1 MGRLL
6 LFFVLVPMLVD
17 ILFGGDF
24 FERGEVENR
33 LYSVEFLIFLFFVG
47 YNKSTGVV
55 TLGNSILKNKYTMK
69 RTHMIVSVFC
79 AISLLAGPL
88 SAKTVHTI
96 GDSTMANYDE
106 STTDQRGWA
115 QMFQQFFDGTITVNN
130 RGKSG
135 SSSKSF
141 YEESAYWA
149 SVKKQIVEGDYVIIQ
164 FAHNDE
170 KNNGMD
176 GDSVRAKTGDLT
188 VDYRGTTPQGSYKE
202 YLRRYV
208 NETRALGATPILVS
222 SMCRKYFSGNTIRR
236 NGRHDLGDSFSILND
251 DGTISTGNK
260 IPESDHSMDYPYA
273 MKEVAEEMDVPYIDL
288 TTKSAEL
295 FASYGEAAC
304 TELLF
309 RENDGTHPIA
319 LGATLMA
326 RIVAQEMAAQ
336 GILADHI
343 LQNADLL
350 VNPTS
355 VDFGKAYTGQQLVR
369 EVSVSGFDLTPADG
383 TVTVT
388 ASEGFEVSA
397 DRDNYQSSLSLSYS
411 EGNLDYT
418 RIYVRTTVSGAG
430 EVSGMLSFTNGNHT
444 KDIPLSCTGIELSGG
459 EEVVLRWPLDK
470 DDSYILTGPAIA
482 VPQSWSEM
490 TVQRYASPNANTVWP
505 DWCEFVNGQLTQRN
519 LIVGEVWPAGE
530 IDEVSTRY
538 IQFGI
543 TASEGTVLHIDSIG
557 LYVCGAGGSGMRC
570 RISYST
576 QPDFADATSIAELTS
591 AMTANTMYA
600 IQYQPVVELQAGETL
615 LLRVYP
621 WYSSQAT
628 GKTICL
634 SHVTL
639 HGVASSASAISET
652 AVPGATLV
660 RTLYYD
666 ICGTLLPVVPEHGI
680 YFKKEIYSDG
690 TNLVTKLIR

>member
-1 MGRLL
+1 MKTPIY
-6 LFFVLVPMLVD
+6 F
-17 ILFGGDF
+17 IA
-24 FERGEVENR
+24 
-33 LYSVEFLIFLFFVG
+33 
-47 YNKSTGVV
+47 
-55 TLGNSILKNKYTMK
+55 TLWAMVSMWPLK
-69 RTHMIVSVFC
+69 
-79 AISLLAGPL
+79 AQ
-88 SAKTVHTI
+88 TVHTI
-96 GDSTMANYDE
+96 GDSTMADYNE
-106 STTDQRGWA
+106 STTDQRGWG
-115 QMFQQFFDGTITVNN
+115 QMFQQFFDETITVNN

-135 SSSKSF
+135 ASSKSF
-141 YEESAYWA
+141 YEESAYWP
-149 SVKKQIVEGDYVIIQ
+149 SVKKQISQGDYVIIQ

-176 GDSVRAKTGDLT
+176 GDSVRAKTGDMT
-188 VDYRGTTPQGSYKE
+188 ADYRGTTPQGTYKT

-208 NETRALGATPILVS
+208 EETRALGATPILVS

-260 IPESDHSMDYPYA
+260 IPESDRSMDYPYA
-273 MKEVAEEMDVPYIDL
+273 MKQVAEEMDVPYIDL

-295 FASYGEAAC
+295 FIDYGEAAC

-309 RENDGTHPIA
+309 RASDNTHPIA

-355 VDFGKAYTGQQLVR
+355 LDFGRAYTGQQLVR
-369 EVSVSGFDLTPADG
+369 EVSVSGFDLSPTAG
-383 TVTVT
+383 SFSVTV
-388 ASEGFEVSA
+388 SEGFDLSINGHDYVSSTNI
-397 DRDNYQSSLSLSYS
+397 DYQG
-411 EGNLDYT
+411 GNLDYT
-418 RIYVRTTVSGAG
+418 RLYVRATVSGVG
-430 EVSGMLSFTNGNHT
+430 NMVGSLELSNGNYT
-444 KDIPLSCTGIELSGG
+444 KSIPLMCEGIELAGG
-459 EEVVLRWPLDK
+459 EEVVLQWPLEK
-470 DDSYILTGPAIA
+470 DDSYILTGPAVA

-505 DWCEFVNGQLTQRN
+505 EWSGLVNGQLTQRN

-543 TASEGTVLHIDSIG
+543 TAAEGTVLHIDSIG
-557 LYVCGAGGSGMRC
+557 LYVCGAGGNGMRC
-570 RISYST
+570 RVSYST
-576 QPDFADATSIAELTS
+576 DPDFAQAVSIAEYTS
-591 AMTANTMYA
+591 SMVANTMYA
-600 IQYQPVVELQAGETL
+600 VQYQPVVELQAGETL

-639 HGVASSASAISET
+639 HGVASSVSSVDET
-652 AVPGATLV
+652 PVSGAALSQV
-660 RTLYYD
+660 FYYD
-666 ICGTLLPVVPEHGI
+666 IYGRLLPAAPEQGI
-680 YFKKEIYSDG
+680 YVKKEVYADG
-690 TNLVTKLIR
+690 RVVVTKHIR

>member
-1 MGRLL
+1 MKTPSY
-6 LFFVLVPMLVD
+6 F
-17 ILFGGDF
+17 IA
-24 FERGEVENR
+24 
-33 LYSVEFLIFLFFVG
+33 
-47 YNKSTGVV
+47 
-55 TLGNSILKNKYTMK
+55 TLWAMVSMWPLK
-69 RTHMIVSVFC
+69 
-79 AISLLAGPL
+79 AQ
-88 SAKTVHTI
+88 TVHTI
-96 GDSTMANYDE
+96 GDSTMADYNE
-106 STTDQRGWA
+106 STTDQRGWG
-115 QMFQQFFDGTITVNN
+115 QMFQQFFDETITVNN

-135 SSSKSF
+135 ASSKSF
-141 YEESAYWA
+141 YEESAYWP
-149 SVKKQIVEGDYVIIQ
+149 SVKKQISQGDYVIIQ

-176 GDSVRAKTGDLT
+176 GDSVRAKTGDMT
-188 VDYRGTTPQGSYKE
+188 VDYRGTTPQGTYKT

-208 NETRALGATPILVS
+208 EETRALGATPILVS

-273 MKEVAEEMDVPYIDL
+273 MKQVAEEMDVPYIDL

-295 FASYGEAAC
+295 FIDYGEAAC

-309 RENDGTHPIA
+309 RASDSTHPIA

-326 RIVAQEMAAQ
+326 RIVAQEMVAQ

-355 VDFGKAYTGQQLVR
+355 LDFGRAYTGQQLVR
-369 EVSVSGFDLTPADG
+369 EISVSGFDLSPTAG
-383 TVTVT
+383 SFSVTV
-388 ASEGFEVSA
+388 SEGFDLSINGHDYVSSTNI
-397 DRDNYQSSLSLSYS
+397 DYQG
-411 EGNLDYT
+411 GNLDYT
-418 RIYVRTTVSGAG
+418 RLYVRATVSGVG
-430 EVSGMLSFTNGNHT
+430 NMVGSLELSNGNYT
-444 KDIPLSCTGIELSGG
+444 KSIPLMCEGIELAGG
-459 EEVVLRWPLDK
+459 EEVVLQWPLEK
-470 DDSYILTGPAIA
+470 DDSYILTGPVVA

-505 DWCEFVNGQLTQRN
+505 EWSGLVNGQLTQRN

-557 LYVCGAGGSGMRC
+557 LYVCGAGGNGMRC
-570 RISYST
+570 RVSYST
-576 QPDFADATSIAELTS
+576 DPDFAQAVSIAEYTS
-591 AMTANTMYA
+591 SMVANTMYA
-600 IQYQPVVELQAGETL
+600 VQYQPVVELQAGETL

-639 HGVASSASAISET
+639 HGVASSASSVDET
-652 AVPGATLV
+652 PVSDALLSQVF
-660 RTLYYD
+660 YYD
-666 ICGTLLPVVPEHGI
+666 IYGRLLPAVPEQGI
-680 YFKKEIYSDG
+680 YVKKAVYANG
-690 TNLVTKLIR
+690 RVVVTKHIR

>member
-1 MGRLL
+1 MKKTHIIVAALC
-6 LFFVLVPMLVD
+6 
-17 ILFGGDF
+17 
-24 FERGEVENR
+24 
-33 LYSVEFLIFLFFVG
+33 
-47 YNKSTGVV
+47 
-55 TLGNSILKNKYTMK
+55 TM
-69 RTHMIVSVFC
+69 T
-79 AISLLAGPL
+79 SLWPL
-88 SAKTVHTI
+88 SAQTVHTI
-96 GDSTMANYDE
+96 GDSTMADYNE

-115 QMFQQFFDGTITVNN
+115 QMFQQFFDETITINN

-135 SSSKSF
+135 ASSKSF
-141 YEESAYWA
+141 YEETAYWA
-149 SVKKQIVEGDYVIIQ
+149 TVKKQISEGDYVIIQ

-170 KNNGMD
+170 KNGGMD
-176 GDSVRAKTGDLT
+176 GDSVRAKTGDMT

-208 NETRALGATPILVS
+208 NETRELGAHPILVS

-260 IPESDHSMDYPYA
+260 IPEDDHSMDYPYA
-273 MKEVAEEMDVPYIDL
+273 MKQVAEEMDVPYIDL

-295 FASYGEAAC
+295 YISYGEAAC

-319 LGATLMA
+319 LGATLIA

-343 LQNADLL
+343 QQNADLL
-350 VNPTS
+350 VNPTA

-369 EVSVSGFDLTPADG
+369 EVSVSGFDLTPASG
-383 TVTVT
+383 TFTVT
-388 ASEGFEVSA
+388 ATKGFDLSA
-397 DRDNYQSSLSLSYS
+397 DGKNYASSTTINYTD
-411 EGNLDYT
+411 GNLTYT
-418 RIYVRTTVSGAG
+418 RIYVRATITGAG
-430 EVSGMLSFTNGNHT
+430 LMSGTLSLSNGHHE
-444 KDIPLSCTGIELSGG
+444 KSIALSCEGIELAGG
-459 EEVVLRWPLDK
+459 EEVMLQWPLDK
-470 DDSYILTGPAIA
+470 DDSYVLTGPAIA

-570 RISYST
+570 RVSYST
-576 QPDFADATSIAELTS
+576 QADFSDATSIAELTS

-600 IQYQPVVELQAGETL
+600 IQYQPVVELEAGETL

-639 HGVASSASAISET
+639 HGVASSSSAITET
-652 AVPGATLV
+652 RGESAALV
-660 RTLYYD
+660 QTLYYD
-666 ICGTLLPVVPEHGI
+666 LCGTLLPAAPEQGF
-680 YFKKEIYSDG
+680 YFRKDVYSDG
-690 TNLVTKLIR
+690 TNLVTKHIR

>member
-1 MGRLL
+1 MKTPIY
-6 LFFVLVPMLVD
+6 F
-17 ILFGGDF
+17 IA
-24 FERGEVENR
+24 
-33 LYSVEFLIFLFFVG
+33 
-47 YNKSTGVV
+47 
-55 TLGNSILKNKYTMK
+55 TLWAMVSMWPLK
-69 RTHMIVSVFC
+69 
-79 AISLLAGPL
+79 AQ
-88 SAKTVHTI
+88 TVHTI
-96 GDSTMANYDE
+96 GDSTMADYNE
-106 STTDQRGWA
+106 STTDQRGWG
-115 QMFQQFFDGTITVNN
+115 QMFQQFFDETITVNN

-135 SSSKSF
+135 ASSKSF
-141 YEESAYWA
+141 YEESAYWP
-149 SVKKQIVEGDYVIIQ
+149 SVKKQISQGDYVIIQ

-176 GDSVRAKTGDLT
+176 GDSVRAKTGDMT
-188 VDYRGTTPQGSYKE
+188 ADYRGTTPQGTYKT

-208 NETRALGATPILVS
+208 EETRALGATPILVS

-273 MKEVAEEMDVPYIDL
+273 MKQVAEEMDVSYIDL

-295 FASYGEAAC
+295 FISYGEAAC

-309 RENDGTHPIA
+309 RASDNTHPIA

-355 VDFGKAYTGQQLVR
+355 LDFGRAYTGQQLVR
-369 EVSVSGFDLTPADG
+369 EVSVSGFDLSPAAG
-383 TVTVT
+383 SFSVTV
-388 ASEGFEVSA
+388 SEEFDLSINGHDYVSSA
-397 DRDNYQSSLSLSYS
+397 TIDYAGGNLDFTTIRVRAIVSRAGSMTGSLSLS
-411 EGNLDYT
+411 
-418 RIYVRTTVSGAG
+418 
-430 EVSGMLSFTNGNHT
+430 NGNYT
-444 KDIPLSCTGIELSGG
+444 KNIPLVCEGIDFAGG
-459 EEVVLRWPLDK
+459 EEVVLQWPLDK
-470 DDSYILTGPAIA
+470 DDSYTLTGPAVA

-505 DWCEFVNGQLTQRN
+505 EWSGLVNGQLTQRN

-557 LYVCGAGGSGMRC
+557 LYVCGAGGNGMRC
-570 RISYST
+570 RVSYST
-576 QPDFADATSIAELTS
+576 DPDFAQAVSIAEYTS
-591 AMTANTMYA
+591 SMVANTMYA
-600 IQYQPVVELQAGETL
+600 VQYQPVVELQAGETL

-639 HGVASSASAISET
+639 HGVASSTSSVDET
-652 AVPGATLV
+652 SVSGAALSQV
-660 RTLYYD
+660 LYYD
-666 ICGTLLPVVPEHGI
+666 IYGRLLPAVPEQGI
-680 YFKKEIYSDG
+680 YVKKAVYADG
-690 TNLVTKLIR
+690 RVVVTKHIR

>member
-1 MGRLL
+1 MKTPIY
-6 LFFVLVPMLVD
+6 F
-17 ILFGGDF
+17 IA
-24 FERGEVENR
+24 
-33 LYSVEFLIFLFFVG
+33 
-47 YNKSTGVV
+47 
-55 TLGNSILKNKYTMK
+55 TLWAMVSMWPLK
-69 RTHMIVSVFC
+69 
-79 AISLLAGPL
+79 AQ
-88 SAKTVHTI
+88 TVHTI
-96 GDSTMANYDE
+96 GDSTMADYNE
-106 STTDQRGWA
+106 SATDQRGWG
-115 QMFQQFFDGTITVNN
+115 QMFQQFFDETITVNN

-135 SSSKSF
+135 ASSKSF
-141 YEESAYWA
+141 YEESAYWP
-149 SVKKQIVEGDYVIIQ
+149 SVKKQISQGDYVIIQ

-176 GDSVRAKTGDLT
+176 GDSVRAKTGDMT
-188 VDYRGTTPQGSYKE
+188 VDYRGTTPQGTYKT

-208 NETRALGATPILVS
+208 EETRALGATPILVS

-273 MKEVAEEMDVPYIDL
+273 MKQVAEEMDVPYIDL

-295 FASYGEAAC
+295 FIDYGEAAC

-309 RENDGTHPIA
+309 RASDSTHPIA

-355 VDFGKAYTGQQLVR
+355 LDFGRAYTGQQLVR
-369 EVSVSGFDLTPADG
+369 EVSVSGFDLSPTAG
-383 TVTVT
+383 SFSVTV
-388 ASEGFEVSA
+388 SEGFDLSINGHDYVSSTNI
-397 DRDNYQSSLSLSYS
+397 DYQG
-411 EGNLDYT
+411 GNLDYT
-418 RIYVRTTVSGAG
+418 RLYVRATVSGVG
-430 EVSGMLSFTNGNHT
+430 NMVGSLELSNGNYT
-444 KDIPLSCTGIELSGG
+444 KSIPLMCEGIELAGG
-459 EEVVLRWPLDK
+459 EEVVLQWPLEK
-470 DDSYILTGPAIA
+470 DDSYTLTGPAVA

-505 DWCEFVNGQLTQRN
+505 EWSGLVNGQLTQRN

-557 LYVCGAGGSGMRC
+557 LYVCGAGGNGMRC
-570 RISYST
+570 RVSYST
-576 QPDFADATSIAELTS
+576 DPDFAQAVSIAEYTS
-591 AMTANTMYA
+591 SMVANTMYA
-600 IQYQPVVELQAGETL
+600 VQYQPVVELPAGETL

-639 HGVASSASAISET
+639 HGVASSVSSVDET
-652 AVPGATLV
+652 PVSDALLSQV
-660 RTLYYD
+660 LYYD
-666 ICGTLLPVVPEHGI
+666 IYGRLLPAVPEQGI
-680 YFKKEIYSDG
+680 YVKKAVYADG
-690 TNLVTKLIR
+690 RVVVTKHIR

>member
-1 MGRLL
+1 MKTLIYFIATL
-6 LFFVLVPMLVD
+6 WAMASMCPM
-17 ILFGGDF
+17 
-24 FERGEVENR
+24 
-33 LYSVEFLIFLFFVG
+33 
-47 YNKSTGVV
+47 K
-55 TLGNSILKNKYTMK
+55 
-69 RTHMIVSVFC
+69 
-79 AISLLAGPL
+79 AQ
-88 SAKTVHTI
+88 TVHTI
-96 GDSTMANYDE
+96 GDSTMADYNE
-106 STTDQRGWA
+106 STTDQRGWG
-115 QMFQQFFDGTITVNN
+115 QMFQQFFDETITVNN

-135 SSSKSF
+135 ASSKSF
-141 YEESAYWA
+141 YEESAYWP
-149 SVKKQIVEGDYVIIQ
+149 SVKKQISQGDYVIIQ

-176 GDSVRAKTGDLT
+176 GDSVRAKTGDMT
-188 VDYRGTTPQGSYKE
+188 VDYRGTTPQGTYKT

-208 NETRALGATPILVS
+208 EETRALGATPILVS

-260 IPESDHSMDYPYA
+260 IPESDRSMDYPYA
-273 MKEVAEEMDVPYIDL
+273 MKQVAEEMDVPYIDL

-295 FASYGEAAC
+295 FIDYGEAAC

-309 RENDGTHPIA
+309 RASDNTHPIA

-355 VDFGKAYTGQQLVR
+355 LDFGRAYTGQQLVR
-369 EVSVSGFDLTPADG
+369 EVSVSGFDLSPTAG
-383 TVTVT
+383 SFSVTV
-388 ASEGFEVSA
+388 SEGFDLSINGHDYVSSTNI
-397 DRDNYQSSLSLSYS
+397 DYQG
-411 EGNLDYT
+411 GNLDYT
-418 RIYVRTTVSGAG
+418 RLYVRATVSGVG
-430 EVSGMLSFTNGNHT
+430 NMVGSLELSNGNYT
-444 KDIPLSCTGIELSGG
+444 KSIPLMCEGIELAGG
-459 EEVVLRWPLDK
+459 EEVVLQWPLEK
-470 DDSYILTGPAIA
+470 DDSYTLTGPAVA

-505 DWCEFVNGQLTQRN
+505 EWSGLVNGQLTQRN

-557 LYVCGAGGSGMRC
+557 LYVCGAGGNGMRC
-570 RISYST
+570 RVSYST
-576 QPDFADATSIAELTS
+576 DPDFAQAVSIAEYTS
-591 AMTANTMYA
+591 SMVANTMYA
-600 IQYQPVVELQAGETL
+600 VQYQPVVELPAGETL

-639 HGVASSASAISET
+639 HGVASSVSSVDET
-652 AVPGATLV
+652 PVSDALLSQV
-660 RTLYYD
+660 LYYD
-666 ICGTLLPVVPEHGI
+666 IYGRLLPAVPEQGI
-680 YFKKEIYSDG
+680 YVKKAVYADG
-690 TNLVTKLIR
+690 RVVVTKHIR

>member
-1 MGRLL
+1 MKTPIYFIATLWAMASMC
-6 LFFVLVPMLVD
+6 PM
-17 ILFGGDF
+17 
-24 FERGEVENR
+24 
-33 LYSVEFLIFLFFVG
+33 
-47 YNKSTGVV
+47 K
-55 TLGNSILKNKYTMK
+55 
-69 RTHMIVSVFC
+69 
-79 AISLLAGPL
+79 AQ
-88 SAKTVHTI
+88 TVHTI
-96 GDSTMANYDE
+96 GDSTMADYNE
-106 STTDQRGWA
+106 STTDQRGWG
-115 QMFQQFFDGTITVNN
+115 QMFQQFFDETITVNN

-135 SSSKSF
+135 ASSKSF
-141 YEESAYWA
+141 YEESAYWP
-149 SVKKQIVEGDYVIIQ
+149 SVKKQISQGDYVIIQ
-164 FAHNDE
+164 LAHNDE

-176 GDSVRAKTGDLT
+176 GDSVRAKTGDMT
-188 VDYRGTTPQGSYKE
+188 ADYRGTTPQGTYKA

-208 NETRALGATPILVS
+208 EETRALGATPILAS

-260 IPESDHSMDYPYA
+260 IPESDRSMDYPYA
-273 MKEVAEEMDVPYIDL
+273 MKQVAEEMDVPYIDL

-295 FASYGEAAC
+295 FISYGEAAC

-309 RENDGTHPIA
+309 KENDNTHPIA

-355 VDFGKAYTGQQLVR
+355 LDFGRAYTGQQLVR
-369 EVSVSGFDLTPADG
+369 EVSVSGFDLSPAAG
-383 TVTVT
+383 SFSVTV
-388 ASEGFEVSA
+388 SEGFDLSINGHDYVSSA
-397 DRDNYQSSLSLSYS
+397 TIDYAGGNLDFTTIRVRATVSRAGSMTGSLSLS
-411 EGNLDYT
+411 
-418 RIYVRTTVSGAG
+418 
-430 EVSGMLSFTNGNHT
+430 NGNYT
-444 KDIPLSCTGIELSGG
+444 KNIPLVCEGIDFAGG
-459 EEVVLRWPLDK
+459 EEVVLQWPLDK
-470 DDSYILTGPAIA
+470 DDSYTLTGPALA

-505 DWCEFVNGQLTQRN
+505 EWSGLVNGQLTQRN

-557 LYVCGAGGSGMRC
+557 LYVCGAGGNGMRC
-570 RISYST
+570 RVSYST
-576 QPDFADATSIAELTS
+576 DPDFAQAVSIAEYTS
-591 AMTANTMYA
+591 SMVANTMYA
-600 IQYQPVVELQAGETL
+600 VQYQPVVELQAGETL

-639 HGVASSASAISET
+639 HGVASSASSVDET
-652 AVPGATLV
+652 SVSGAALSQV
-660 RTLYYD
+660 LYYD
-666 ICGTLLPVVPEHGI
+666 IYGRLLSAVPEQGI
-680 YFKKEIYSDG
+680 YVKKAVYANG
-690 TNLVTKLIR
+690 CVVVTKHIR

>member
-1 MGRLL
+1 MRKTLFIALALACLL
-6 LFFVLVPMLVD
+6 LPA
-17 ILFGGDF
+17 
-24 FERGEVENR
+24 E
-33 LYSVEFLIFLFFVG
+33 
-47 YNKSTGVV
+47 
-55 TLGNSILKNKYTMK
+55 
-69 RTHMIVSVFC
+69 
-79 AISLLAGPL
+79 
-88 SAKTVHTI
+88 AKKKVRVHTI
-96 GDSTMANYDE
+96 GDSTMADYAEN
-106 STTDQRGWA
+106 TTRTRGWGE
-115 QMFQQFFDGTITVNN
+115 MFQEFFTDDVEVMNYA
-130 RGKSG
+130 RGGRSTR
-135 SSSKSF
+135 SF
-141 YEESAYWA
+141 INEGLWDK
-149 SVKKQIVEGDYVIIQ
+149 VKANIEKGDYVLIQ

-170 KNNGMD
+170 KTGGMD
-176 GDSVRAKTGDLT
+176 GDSVRAKTGDMT
-188 VDYRGTTPQGSYKE
+188 VDYRGTTPQGTYKE
-202 YLRRYV
+202 FLRRYV
-208 NETRALGATPILVS
+208 DETRALGATPILVS

-260 IPESDHSMDYPYA
+260 IPESDRSMDYSYA
-273 MKEVAEEMDVPYIDL
+273 MKQVAEEMNVPYIDL

-295 FASYGEAAC
+295 FISYGEAAC

-309 RENDGTHPIA
+309 KENDNTHPIA

-355 VDFGKAYTGQQLVR
+355 LDFGRAYTGQQLVR
-369 EVSVSGFDLTPADG
+369 EVSVSGFDLSPTAG
-383 TVTVT
+383 SFSVTV
-388 ASEGFEVSA
+388 SEGFDLSINGHDYVSSTNI
-397 DRDNYQSSLSLSYS
+397 DYQG
-411 EGNLDYT
+411 GNLDYT
-418 RIYVRTTVSGAG
+418 RLYVRATVSGVG
-430 EVSGMLSFTNGNHT
+430 NMVGSLELSNGNYT
-444 KDIPLSCTGIELSGG
+444 KSIPLMCEGIELAGG
-459 EEVVLRWPLDK
+459 EEVVLQWPLDK
-470 DDSYILTGPAIA
+470 DDSYTLTGPAVA
-482 VPQSWSEM
+482 EPQSWSEM

-505 DWCEFVNGQLTQRN
+505 EWSGLVNGQLTQRN

-557 LYVCGAGGSGMRC
+557 LYVCGAGGNGMRC
-570 RISYST
+570 RVSYST
-576 QPDFADATSIAELTS
+576 DPDFAQAVSIAEYTS
-591 AMTANTMYA
+591 SMVANTMYA
-600 IQYQPVVELQAGETL
+600 VQYQPVVELQAGETL

-639 HGVASSASAISET
+639 HGVASSVSSVDET
-652 AVPGATLV
+652 PVSDALLSQV
-660 RTLYYD
+660 LYYD
-666 ICGTLLPVVPEHGI
+666 IYGRLLPVAPKHGI

>member
-1 MGRLL
+1 MKTPIY
-6 LFFVLVPMLVD
+6 F
-17 ILFGGDF
+17 IA
-24 FERGEVENR
+24 
-33 LYSVEFLIFLFFVG
+33 
-47 YNKSTGVV
+47 
-55 TLGNSILKNKYTMK
+55 TLWAMVSMWPLK
-69 RTHMIVSVFC
+69 
-79 AISLLAGPL
+79 AQ
-88 SAKTVHTI
+88 TVHTI
-96 GDSTMANYDE
+96 GDSTMADYNE
-106 STTDQRGWA
+106 STTDQRGWG
-115 QMFQQFFDGTITVNN
+115 QMFQQFFDETITVNN

-135 SSSKSF
+135 ASSKSF
-141 YEESAYWA
+141 YEESAYWP
-149 SVKKQIVEGDYVIIQ
+149 SVKKQISQGDYVIIQ

-176 GDSVRAKTGDLT
+176 GDSVRAKTGDMT
-188 VDYRGTTPQGSYKE
+188 VDYRGTTPQGTYKT

-208 NETRALGATPILVS
+208 EETRALGATPILVS

-273 MKEVAEEMDVPYIDL
+273 MKQVAEEMDVPYIDL

-295 FASYGEAAC
+295 FIDYGEAAC

-309 RENDGTHPIA
+309 RASDSTHPIA

-355 VDFGKAYTGQQLVR
+355 LDFGRAYTGQQLVR
-369 EVSVSGFDLTPADG
+369 EVSVSGFDLSPTAG
-383 TVTVT
+383 SFSVTV
-388 ASEGFEVSA
+388 SEGFDLSINGHDYVSSTNI
-397 DRDNYQSSLSLSYS
+397 DYQG
-411 EGNLDYT
+411 GNLDYT
-418 RIYVRTTVSGAG
+418 RLYVRATVSGVG
-430 EVSGMLSFTNGNHT
+430 NMVGSLELSNGNYT
-444 KDIPLSCTGIELSGG
+444 KSIPLMCEGIELAGG
-459 EEVVLRWPLDK
+459 EEVVLQWPLEK
-470 DDSYILTGPAIA
+470 DDSYTLTGPAVA

-505 DWCEFVNGQLTQRN
+505 EWSGLVNGQLTQRN

-557 LYVCGAGGSGMRC
+557 LYVCGAGGNGMRC
-570 RISYST
+570 RVSYST
-576 QPDFADATSIAELTS
+576 DPDFAQAVSIAEYTS
-591 AMTANTMYA
+591 SMVANTMYA
-600 IQYQPVVELQAGETL
+600 VQYQPVVELPAGETL

-639 HGVASSASAISET
+639 HGVASSVSSVDET
-652 AVPGATLV
+652 PVSDALLSQV
-660 RTLYYD
+660 LYYD
-666 ICGTLLPVVPEHGI
+666 IYGRLLPAVPEQGI
-680 YFKKEIYSDG
+680 YVKKAVYADG
-690 TNLVTKLIR
+690 RVVVTKHIR

>member
-1 MGRLL
+1 MKTPIY
-6 LFFVLVPMLVD
+6 F
-17 ILFGGDF
+17 IA
-24 FERGEVENR
+24 
-33 LYSVEFLIFLFFVG
+33 
-47 YNKSTGVV
+47 
-55 TLGNSILKNKYTMK
+55 TLWAMVSMWPLK
-69 RTHMIVSVFC
+69 
-79 AISLLAGPL
+79 AQ
-88 SAKTVHTI
+88 TVHTI
-96 GDSTMANYDE
+96 GDSTMADYNE
-106 STTDQRGWA
+106 STTDQRGWG
-115 QMFQQFFDGTITVNN
+115 QMFQQFFDETITVNN

-135 SSSKSF
+135 ASSKSF
-141 YEESAYWA
+141 YEESAYWP
-149 SVKKQIVEGDYVIIQ
+149 SVKKQISQGDYVIIQ

-176 GDSVRAKTGDLT
+176 GDSVRAKTGDT
-188 VDYRGTTPQGSYKE
+188 TADYRGTTPQGTYKT

-208 NETRALGATPILVS
+208 EETRALGATPILVS

-260 IPESDHSMDYPYA
+260 IPESDRSMDYPYA
-273 MKEVAEEMDVPYIDL
+273 MKQVAEEMDVPYIDL

-295 FASYGEAAC
+295 FIDYGEAAC

-309 RENDGTHPIA
+309 RASDNTHPIA

-355 VDFGKAYTGQQLVR
+355 LDFGRAYTGQQLVR
-369 EVSVSGFDLTPADG
+369 EVSVSGFDLSPTAG
-383 TVTVT
+383 SFSVTV
-388 ASEGFEVSA
+388 SEGFDLSINGHDYVSSTNI
-397 DRDNYQSSLSLSYS
+397 DYQG
-411 EGNLDYT
+411 GNLDYT
-418 RIYVRTTVSGAG
+418 RLYVRATVSCVGNMVG
-430 EVSGMLSFTNGNHT
+430 SLELSNGNYT
-444 KDIPLSCTGIELSGG
+444 KSIPLMCEGIELAGG
-459 EEVVLRWPLDK
+459 EEVVLQWPLEK
-470 DDSYILTGPAIA
+470 DDSYILTGPAVA

-505 DWCEFVNGQLTQRN
+505 EWSGLVNGQLTQRN

-557 LYVCGAGGSGMRC
+557 LYVCGAGGNGMRC
-570 RISYST
+570 RVSYST
-576 QPDFADATSIAELTS
+576 DPDFAQAVSIAEYTS
-591 AMTANTMYA
+591 SMVANTMYA
-600 IQYQPVVELQAGETL
+600 VQYQPVVELQAGETL

-639 HGVASSASAISET
+639 HGVASSVSSVDET
-652 AVPGATLV
+652 PVSDALLSQV
-660 RTLYYD
+660 LYYD
-666 ICGTLLPVVPEHGI
+666 IYGRLLPAVPEQGI
-680 YFKKEIYSDG
+680 YVKKAVYANG
-690 TNLVTKLIR
+690 RVVVTKHIR

>member
-1 MGRLL
+1 MKTPIY
-6 LFFVLVPMLVD
+6 F
-17 ILFGGDF
+17 IA
-24 FERGEVENR
+24 
-33 LYSVEFLIFLFFVG
+33 
-47 YNKSTGVV
+47 
-55 TLGNSILKNKYTMK
+55 TLWAMVSMWPLK
-69 RTHMIVSVFC
+69 
-79 AISLLAGPL
+79 AQ
-88 SAKTVHTI
+88 TVHTI
-96 GDSTMANYDE
+96 GDSTMADYNE
-106 STTDQRGWA
+106 STTDQRGWG
-115 QMFQQFFDGTITVNN
+115 QMFQQFFDETITVNN

-135 SSSKSF
+135 ASSKSF
-141 YEESAYWA
+141 YEESAYWP
-149 SVKKQIVEGDYVIIQ
+149 SVKKQISQGDYVIIQ

-176 GDSVRAKTGDLT
+176 GDSVRAKTGDMT
-188 VDYRGTTPQGSYKE
+188 ADYRGTTPQGTYKT

-208 NETRALGATPILVS
+208 EETRALGATPILVS

-260 IPESDHSMDYPYA
+260 IPESDRSMDYSYA
-273 MKEVAEEMDVPYIDL
+273 MKQVAEEMDVPYIDL

-295 FASYGEAAC
+295 FIDYGEAAC

-309 RENDGTHPIA
+309 RASDNTHPIA

-350 VNPTS
+350 VNPS
-355 VDFGKAYTGQQLVR
+355 SLDFGRAYTGQQLVR
-369 EVSVSGFDLTPADG
+369 EVSVSGFDLSPTAG
-383 TVTVT
+383 SFSVTV
-388 ASEGFEVSA
+388 SEGFDLSINGHDYVSSTNI
-397 DRDNYQSSLSLSYS
+397 DYQG
-411 EGNLDYT
+411 GNLDYT
-418 RIYVRTTVSGAG
+418 RLYVRATVSGVG
-430 EVSGMLSFTNGNHT
+430 NMVGSLELSNGNYT
-444 KDIPLSCTGIELSGG
+444 KSIPLMCEGIELAGG
-459 EEVVLRWPLDK
+459 EEVVLQWPLEK
-470 DDSYILTGPAIA
+470 DDSYTLTGPAVA

-505 DWCEFVNGQLTQRN
+505 EWSGLVNGQLTQRN

-557 LYVCGAGGSGMRC
+557 LYVCGAGGNGMRC
-570 RISYST
+570 RVSYST
-576 QPDFADATSIAELTS
+576 DPDFAQAVSIAEYTS
-591 AMTANTMYA
+591 SMVANTMYA
-600 IQYQPVVELQAGETL
+600 VQYQPVVELPAGETL

-639 HGVASSASAISET
+639 HGVASSVSSVDET
-652 AVPGATLV
+652 PVSDALLSQV
-660 RTLYYD
+660 LYYD
-666 ICGTLLPVVPEHGI
+666 IYGRLLPAVPEQGI
-680 YFKKEIYSDG
+680 YVKKAVYADG
-690 TNLVTKLIR
+690 RVVVTKHIR

>member
-1 MGRLL
+1 MKTPIY
-6 LFFVLVPMLVD
+6 F
-17 ILFGGDF
+17 IA
-24 FERGEVENR
+24 
-33 LYSVEFLIFLFFVG
+33 
-47 YNKSTGVV
+47 
-55 TLGNSILKNKYTMK
+55 TLWAMVSMWPLK
-69 RTHMIVSVFC
+69 
-79 AISLLAGPL
+79 AQ
-88 SAKTVHTI
+88 TVHTI
-96 GDSTMANYDE
+96 GDSTMADYNE
-106 STTDQRGWA
+106 STTDQRGWG
-115 QMFQQFFDGTITVNN
+115 QMFQQFFDETITVNN

-135 SSSKSF
+135 ASSKSF
-141 YEESAYWA
+141 YEESAYWP
-149 SVKKQIVEGDYVIIQ
+149 SVKKQISQGDYVIIQ

-176 GDSVRAKTGDLT
+176 GDSVRAKTGDT
-188 VDYRGTTPQGSYKE
+188 TADYRGTTPQGTYKT

-208 NETRALGATPILVS
+208 EETRALGATPILVS

-260 IPESDHSMDYPYA
+260 IPESDRSMDYPYA
-273 MKEVAEEMDVPYIDL
+273 MKQVAEEMDVPYIDL

-295 FASYGEAAC
+295 FIDYGEAAC

-309 RENDGTHPIA
+309 RASDNTHPIA

-355 VDFGKAYTGQQLVR
+355 LDFGRAYTGQQLVR
-369 EVSVSGFDLTPADG
+369 EVSVSGFDLSPTAG
-383 TVTVT
+383 SFSVTV
-388 ASEGFEVSA
+388 SEGFDLSINGHDYVSSTNI
-397 DRDNYQSSLSLSYS
+397 DYQG
-411 EGNLDYT
+411 GNLDYT
-418 RIYVRTTVSGAG
+418 RLYVRATVSCVGNMVG
-430 EVSGMLSFTNGNHT
+430 SLELSNGNYT
-444 KDIPLSCTGIELSGG
+444 KSIPLMCEGIELAGG
-459 EEVVLRWPLDK
+459 EEVVLQWPLEK
-470 DDSYILTGPAIA
+470 DDSYTLTGPAVA

-505 DWCEFVNGQLTQRN
+505 EWSGLVNGQLTQRN

-557 LYVCGAGGSGMRC
+557 LYVCGAGGNGMRC
-570 RISYST
+570 RVSYST
-576 QPDFADATSIAELTS
+576 DPDFAQAVSIAEYTS
-591 AMTANTMYA
+591 SMVANTMYA
-600 IQYQPVVELQAGETL
+600 VQYQPVVELPAGETL

-639 HGVASSASAISET
+639 HGVASSVSSVDET
-652 AVPGATLV
+652 PVSDALLSQV
-660 RTLYYD
+660 LYYD
-666 ICGTLLPVVPEHGI
+666 IYGRLLPAVPEQGI
-680 YFKKEIYSDG
+680 YVKKAVYADG
-690 TNLVTKLIR
+690 RVVVTKHIR

>member
-1 MGRLL
+1 MKTPIY
-6 LFFVLVPMLVD
+6 F
-17 ILFGGDF
+17 IA
-24 FERGEVENR
+24 
-33 LYSVEFLIFLFFVG
+33 
-47 YNKSTGVV
+47 
-55 TLGNSILKNKYTMK
+55 TLWAMVSMWPLK
-69 RTHMIVSVFC
+69 
-79 AISLLAGPL
+79 AQ
-88 SAKTVHTI
+88 TVHTI
-96 GDSTMANYDE
+96 GDSTMADYNE
-106 STTDQRGWA
+106 STTDQRGWG
-115 QMFQQFFDGTITVNN
+115 QMFQQFFDETITVNN

-135 SSSKSF
+135 ASSKSF
-141 YEESAYWA
+141 YEESAYWP
-149 SVKKQIVEGDYVIIQ
+149 SVKKQISQGDYVIIQ

-176 GDSVRAKTGDLT
+176 GDSVRAKTGDT
-188 VDYRGTTPQGSYKE
+188 TADYRGTTPQGTYKT

-208 NETRALGATPILVS
+208 EETRALGATPILVS

-260 IPESDHSMDYPYA
+260 IPESDRSMDYPYA
-273 MKEVAEEMDVPYIDL
+273 MKQVAEEMDVPYIDL

-295 FASYGEAAC
+295 FIDYGEAAC

-309 RENDGTHPIA
+309 RASDNTHPIA

-355 VDFGKAYTGQQLVR
+355 LDFGRAYTGQQLVR
-369 EVSVSGFDLTPADG
+369 EVSVSGFDLSPTAG
-383 TVTVT
+383 SFSVTV
-388 ASEGFEVSA
+388 SEGFDLSINGHDYVSSTNI
-397 DRDNYQSSLSLSYS
+397 DYQG
-411 EGNLDYT
+411 GNLDYI
-418 RIYVRTTVSGAG
+418 RLYVRATVSCVGNMVG
-430 EVSGMLSFTNGNHT
+430 SLELSNGNYT
-444 KDIPLSCTGIELSGG
+444 KSIPLMCEGIELAGG
-459 EEVVLRWPLDK
+459 EEVVLQWPLEK
-470 DDSYILTGPAIA
+470 DDSYTLTGPAVA

-505 DWCEFVNGQLTQRN
+505 EWSGLVNGQLTQRN

-543 TASEGTVLHIDSIG
+543 TAAEGTVLHIDSIG
-557 LYVCGAGGSGMRC
+557 LYVCGAGGNGMRC
-570 RISYST
+570 RVSYST
-576 QPDFADATSIAELTS
+576 DPDFAQAVSIAEYTS
-591 AMTANTMYA
+591 SMVANTMYA
-600 IQYQPVVELQAGETL
+600 VQYQPVVELQAGETL

-639 HGVASSASAISET
+639 HGVASSVSSVDET
-652 AVPGATLV
+652 PVSDALLSQV
-660 RTLYYD
+660 LYYD
-666 ICGTLLPVVPEHGI
+666 IYGRLLPAVPEQGI
-680 YFKKEIYSDG
+680 YVKKAVYANG
-690 TNLVTKLIR
+690 RVVVTKHIR

>member
-1 MGRLL
+1 MKTPIY
-6 LFFVLVPMLVD
+6 F
-17 ILFGGDF
+17 IA
-24 FERGEVENR
+24 
-33 LYSVEFLIFLFFVG
+33 
-47 YNKSTGVV
+47 
-55 TLGNSILKNKYTMK
+55 TLWAMVSMWPLK
-69 RTHMIVSVFC
+69 
-79 AISLLAGPL
+79 AQ
-88 SAKTVHTI
+88 TVHTI
-96 GDSTMANYDE
+96 GDSTMADYNE
-106 STTDQRGWA
+106 STTDQRGWG
-115 QMFQQFFDGTITVNN
+115 QMFQQFFDETITVNN

-135 SSSKSF
+135 ASSKSF
-141 YEESAYWA
+141 YEESAYWP
-149 SVKKQIVEGDYVIIQ
+149 SVKKQISQGDYVIIQ

-176 GDSVRAKTGDLT
+176 GDSVRAKTGDMT
-188 VDYRGTTPQGSYKE
+188 ADYRGTTPQGTYKT

-208 NETRALGATPILVS
+208 EETRALGATPILVS

-260 IPESDHSMDYPYA
+260 IPESDRSMDYSYA
-273 MKEVAEEMDVPYIDL
+273 MKQVAEEMDVPYIDL

-295 FASYGEAAC
+295 FIDYGEAAC

-309 RENDGTHPIA
+309 RASDNTHPIA

-355 VDFGKAYTGQQLVR
+355 LDFGRAYTGQQLVR
-369 EVSVSGFDLTPADG
+369 EVSVSGFDLSPTAG
-383 TVTVT
+383 SFSVTV
-388 ASEGFEVSA
+388 SEGFDLSINGHDYVSSTNI
-397 DRDNYQSSLSLSYS
+397 DYQG
-411 EGNLDYT
+411 GNLDYT
-418 RIYVRTTVSGAG
+418 RLYVRATVSGVG
-430 EVSGMLSFTNGNHT
+430 NMVGSLELSNGNYT
-444 KDIPLSCTGIELSGG
+444 KSIPLMCEGIELAGG
-459 EEVVLRWPLDK
+459 EEVVLQWPLEK
-470 DDSYILTGPAIA
+470 DDSYTLTGPAVA

-505 DWCEFVNGQLTQRN
+505 EWSGLVNGQLTQRN

-557 LYVCGAGGSGMRC
+557 LYVCGAGGNGMRC
-570 RISYST
+570 RVSYST
-576 QPDFADATSIAELTS
+576 DPDFAQAVSIAEYTS
-591 AMTANTMYA
+591 SMVANTMYA
-600 IQYQPVVELQAGETL
+600 VQYQPVVELPAGETL

-639 HGVASSASAISET
+639 HGVASSVSSVDET
-652 AVPGATLV
+652 PVSDALLSQV
-660 RTLYYD
+660 LYYD
-666 ICGTLLPVVPEHGI
+666 IYGRLLPAVPEQGI
-680 YFKKEIYSDG
+680 YVKKAVYADG
-690 TNLVTKLIR
+690 RVVVTKHIR

>member
-1 MGRLL
+1 MKTPIY
-6 LFFVLVPMLVD
+6 F
-17 ILFGGDF
+17 IA
-24 FERGEVENR
+24 
-33 LYSVEFLIFLFFVG
+33 
-47 YNKSTGVV
+47 
-55 TLGNSILKNKYTMK
+55 TLWAMVSMWPLK
-69 RTHMIVSVFC
+69 
-79 AISLLAGPL
+79 AQ
-88 SAKTVHTI
+88 TVHTI
-96 GDSTMANYDE
+96 GDSTMADYNE
-106 STTDQRGWA
+106 STTDQRGWG
-115 QMFQQFFDGTITVNN
+115 QMFQQFFDETITVNN

-135 SSSKSF
+135 ASSKSF
-141 YEESAYWA
+141 YEESAYWP
-149 SVKKQIVEGDYVIIQ
+149 SVKKQISQGDYVIIQ

-176 GDSVRAKTGDLT
+176 GDSVRAKTGDMT
-188 VDYRGTTPQGSYKE
+188 ADYRGTTPQGTYKT

-208 NETRALGATPILVS
+208 EETRALGATPILVS
-222 SMCRKYFSGNTIRR
+222 SMCSKYFSGNTIRR

-260 IPESDHSMDYPYA
+260 IPESDRSMDYSYA
-273 MKEVAEEMDVPYIDL
+273 MKQVAEEMDVPYIDL

-295 FASYGEAAC
+295 FIDYGEAAC

-309 RENDGTHPIA
+309 RASDNTHPIA

-355 VDFGKAYTGQQLVR
+355 LDFGRAYTGQQLVR
-369 EVSVSGFDLTPADG
+369 EVSVSGFDLSPTAG
-383 TVTVT
+383 SFSVTV
-388 ASEGFEVSA
+388 SEGFDLSINGHDYVSSTNI
-397 DRDNYQSSLSLSYS
+397 DYQG
-411 EGNLDYT
+411 GNLDYT
-418 RIYVRTTVSGAG
+418 RLYVRATVSGVG
-430 EVSGMLSFTNGNHT
+430 NMVGSLELSNGNYT
-444 KDIPLSCTGIELSGG
+444 KSIPLMCEGIELAGG
-459 EEVVLRWPLDK
+459 EEVVLQWPLEK
-470 DDSYILTGPAIA
+470 DDSYTLTGPAVA

-505 DWCEFVNGQLTQRN
+505 EWSGLVNGQLTQRN

-557 LYVCGAGGSGMRC
+557 LYVCGAGGNGMRC
-570 RISYST
+570 RVSYST
-576 QPDFADATSIAELTS
+576 DPDFAQAVSIAEYTS
-591 AMTANTMYA
+591 SMVANTMYA
-600 IQYQPVVELQAGETL
+600 VQYQPVVELPAGETL

-639 HGVASSASAISET
+639 HGVASSVSSVDET
-652 AVPGATLV
+652 PVSDALLSQV
-660 RTLYYD
+660 LYYD
-666 ICGTLLPVVPEHGI
+666 IYGRLLPAVPEQGI
-680 YFKKEIYSDG
+680 YVKKAVYADG
-690 TNLVTKLIR
+690 RVVVTKHIR

>member
-1 MGRLL
+1 MKTPIY
-6 LFFVLVPMLVD
+6 F
-17 ILFGGDF
+17 IA
-24 FERGEVENR
+24 
-33 LYSVEFLIFLFFVG
+33 
-47 YNKSTGVV
+47 
-55 TLGNSILKNKYTMK
+55 TLWAMVSMWPLK
-69 RTHMIVSVFC
+69 
-79 AISLLAGPL
+79 AQ
-88 SAKTVHTI
+88 TVHTI
-96 GDSTMANYDE
+96 GDSTMADYNE
-106 STTDQRGWA
+106 STTDQRGWG
-115 QMFQQFFDGTITVNN
+115 QMFQQFFDETITVNS

-135 SSSKSF
+135 ASSKSF
-141 YEESAYWA
+141 YEEGAYWPL
-149 SVKKQIVEGDYVIIQ
+149 VKKQISQCDYVIIQ

-176 GDSVRAKTGDLT
+176 GDSVRAKTGDMT
-188 VDYRGTTPQGSYKE
+188 ADYRGTTPQGTYKT

-208 NETRALGATPILVS
+208 EETRALGATPILVS

-260 IPESDHSMDYPYA
+260 IPESDRSMDYSYA
-273 MKEVAEEMDVPYIDL
+273 MKQVAEEMDVPYIDL

-295 FASYGEAAC
+295 FIDYGEAAC

-309 RENDGTHPIA
+309 RASDNTHPIA

-343 LQNADLL
+343 LQNTDLL

-355 VDFGKAYTGQQLVR
+355 LDFGRAYTGQQLVR
-369 EVSVSGFDLTPADG
+369 EVSVSGFDLSPTAG
-383 TVTVT
+383 SFSVTV
-388 ASEGFEVSA
+388 SEGFDLSINGHDYVSSTNI
-397 DRDNYQSSLSLSYS
+397 DYQG
-411 EGNLDYT
+411 GNLDYT
-418 RIYVRTTVSGAG
+418 RLYVRATVSGVG
-430 EVSGMLSFTNGNHT
+430 NMVGSLELSNGNYT
-444 KDIPLSCTGIELSGG
+444 KSIPLMCEGIELAGG
-459 EEVVLRWPLDK
+459 EEVVLQWPLEK
-470 DDSYILTGPAIA
+470 DDSYTLTGPAVA

-505 DWCEFVNGQLTQRN
+505 EWSGLVNGQLTQRN

-557 LYVCGAGGSGMRC
+557 LYVCGAGGNGMRC
-570 RISYST
+570 RVSYST
-576 QPDFADATSIAELTS
+576 DPDFAQAVSIAEYTS
-591 AMTANTMYA
+591 SMVANTMYA
-600 IQYQPVVELQAGETL
+600 VQYQPVVELPAGETL

-639 HGVASSASAISET
+639 HGVASSVSSVDET
-652 AVPGATLV
+652 PVSDALLSQV
-660 RTLYYD
+660 LYYD
-666 ICGTLLPVVPEHGI
+666 IYGRLLPAVPEQGI
-680 YFKKEIYSDG
+680 YVKKAVYADG
-690 TNLVTKLIR
+690 RVVVTKHIR